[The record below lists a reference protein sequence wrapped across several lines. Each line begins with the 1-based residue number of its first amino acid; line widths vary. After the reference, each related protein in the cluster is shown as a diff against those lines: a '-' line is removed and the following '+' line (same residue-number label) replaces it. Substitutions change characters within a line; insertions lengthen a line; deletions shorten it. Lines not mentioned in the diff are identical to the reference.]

1 MLLSDSSIRELIKAG
16 VLANATKANV
26 CPISYDLLT
35 LEFYPKDGGATEL
48 ELLSGGNR
56 FLSDPRARSACPA
69 RLPRV
74 LQCAT
79 PAFARPRAWTPL
91 CVSRSLG

>member
-1 MLLSDSSIRELIKAG
+1 MLSDSSIRELIKAG

-48 ELLSGGNR
+48 ELLSGGIGFYR
-56 FLSDPRARSACPA
+56 IPGPAQPAQHACRVCYSAQLPHLPGLEPGRAS
-69 RLPRV
+69 V
-74 LQCAT
+74 
-79 PAFARPRAWTPL
+79 FSW
-91 CVSRSLG
+91 SLG